1 MTGLALFFATMGP
14 TGYVRL
20 APGTFGSAIG
30 IAMYLL
36 MHYLRFDAV
45 MQIAVTVLV
54 IAGGVWAASEA
65 SRALEQ
71 EDPSQVVVDEVAGQL
86 VTLILTGAAIKGA
99 IIGFFLFRALDIL
112 KPWPAGRIERMHGG
126 VGIVGDDVAVAIYGN
141 LILQA
146 VFLNFPDFR

>member
-30 IAMYLL
+30 VGFYLL
-36 MHYLRFDAV
+36 MQYLRFDAV
-45 MQIAVTVLV
+45 MQITVTVLV

-71 EDPSQVVVDEVAGQL
+71 EDPSQVVVDEVAGQM
-86 VTLILTGAAIKGA
+86 VTLILTGAGIKGA
-99 IIGFFLFRALDIL
+99 VIGFFLFRALDIL